1 MFLFEEPTCTS
12 CQKKIE
18 GNEEVYVKL
27 VYPKRRGMTEV
38 KAWLR
43 NEGVFIVRHVMKK
56 QHKDEHFNRML
67 VFTFSIS
74 LPLTA
79 KFNEC

>member
-12 CQKKIE
+12 CNKKIE
-18 GNEEVYVKL
+18 GNEKVYVKL

-43 NEGVFIVRHVMKK
+43 NR
-56 QHKDEHFNRML
+56 
-67 VFTFSIS
+67 
-74 LPLTA
+74 LT
-79 KFNEC
+79 

>member
-1 MFLFEEPTCTS
+1 MFLFEEPVCAS

-27 VYPKRRGMTEV
+27 VSPKRRGMTGV

-43 NEGVFIVRHVMKK
+43 NEGVFYCK
-56 QHKDEHFNRML
+56 
-67 VFTFSIS
+67 IS
-74 LPLTA
+74 HGG
-79 KFNEC
+79 

>member
-1 MFLFEEPTCTS
+1 MFQFEEPTCAS

-43 NEGVFIVRHVMKK
+43 NEGVFYCQACTEQKTSHGG
-56 QHKDEHFNRML
+56 
-67 VFTFSIS
+67 
-74 LPLTA
+74 
-79 KFNEC
+79 

>member
-1 MFLFEEPTCTS
+1 TCAR

-27 VYPKRRGMTEV
+27 VYPKRKRMTKV

-43 NEGVFIVRHVMKK
+43 NEGFFYCKTCYGK
-56 QHKDEHFNRML
+56 E
-67 VFTFSIS
+67 T
-74 LPLTA
+74 
-79 KFNEC
+79 